1 MRHDGLIRVLVCDN
15 TRVHTQL
22 LADELKRDG
31 TLQVT
36 TSPTGAEALLTRSS
50 FSDVDVLV
58 VSSTLDEQPG
68 RGFEVL
74 RSLRTSNPE
83 IRAVMLL
90 DSSKTN
96 MILEAFRAGARGVFS
111 TRETVESLNKC
122 VRRVFQ
128 GQIWANTRQ
137 VEALLH
143 SLASSHNIRAV
154 DAQGLNLLSKREME
168 VVRCVA
174 QGMSNREIAAGLHV
188 SQHTVKNSLFRI
200 FDKLGVSNR
209 VELLF
214 MTLSQERFA
223 QSALDYFLDERG
235 YMSLR
240 DEATLIACQKA
251 ADEGVLMTQVALAQ
265 FYSARRAHGTDAL
278 NAYFWCSVASE
289 QLAKAS
295 IDASKTLSMD
305 QILQAEQMIADWRQN
320 LAVSQ
325 QSAKN
330 AGPLPLAPE
339 GTIHRPQPG
348 ERAKPFPEGLGSL
361 ASRTIVREFGAPD
374 AI

>member
-1 MRHDGLIRVLVCDN
+1 MRQDGLIRVLVCDN

-31 TLQVT
+31 DLQVT
-36 TSPTGAEALLTRSS
+36 TSASGAEALITRPA
-50 FSDVDVLV
+50 FSDVDILV
-58 VSSTLDEQPG
+58 ISSTLDEQPG
-68 RGFEVL
+68 RGLEVL
-74 RSLRTSNPE
+74 RTLRSTNPE

-90 DSSKTN
+90 DSSKSG
-96 MILEAFRAGARGVFS
+96 MILDAFRAGARGVFS
-111 TRETVESLNKC
+111 TRETVESLSKC
-122 VRRVFQ
+122 IRRVFE

-137 VEALLH
+137 VEALVH
-143 SLASSHNIRAV
+143 ALASSHNIRAV
-154 DAQGLNLLSKREME
+154 DAHGLNLLSKREME

-174 QGMSNREIAAGLHV
+174 QGMSNREIAERLHV

-214 MTLSQERFA
+214 MTITQESFA

-240 DEATLIACQKA
+240 DEATLIACRKA
-251 ADEGVLMTQVALAQ
+251 ADQGVLMTQVALAQ
-265 FYSARRAHGTDAL
+265 FYSARRGNSSDAL
-278 NAYFWCSVASE
+278 NAYFWCSVAGE

-295 IDASKTLSMD
+295 MDASMTLSMD
-305 QILQAEQMIADWRQN
+305 QILQAERMLTDWRNQN
-320 LAVSQ
+320 LAISQ

-330 AGPLPLAPE
+330 AGPLPATPK
-339 GTIHRPQPG
+339 GTIHQPQPRG
-348 ERAKPFPEGLGSL
+348 RAKPSPEGVV
-361 ASRTIVREFGAPD
+361 AQA
-374 AI
+374 